1 MFTNDG
7 VECDTVGR
15 SIVNVAI
22 GNRSDYV
29 GVVESYEANRREP
42 HNAID
47 LGRHQLRRSGGR
59 KRLACPNLNEV
70 IIAERSFFS
79 APQALNDY
87 TTERSFARSSIGIKN
102 LKLSTR
108 SRLGRLGAMLTACAR
123 SSNATARLRN

>member
-15 SIVNVAI
+15 SIVNVGI

-29 GVVESYEANRREP
+29 GVVESYEPNRREP

-47 LGRHQLRRSGGR
+47 LRRHQLRRSVGG
-59 KRLACPNLNEV
+59 KRISCPNLNEV

-79 APQALNDY
+79 APQALNNH
-87 TTERSFARSSIGIKN
+87 TAERSFARSSIGIKN
-102 LKLSTR
+102 LKRIDALKVGKVGSHADGVRT
-108 SRLGRLGAMLTACAR
+108 LQQ
-123 SSNATARLRN
+123 